1 MKAKHPK
8 PETVGN
14 ARVPLYHYQN
24 EKNGEVYHEF
34 KVPYK
39 DNGRRKFYTFAT
51 EDDARTKANE
61 IATRLDSG
69 TGHMIAFSNADRE
82 TLGHVKKMMRDA
94 GCDLP
99 LSEVV
104 ETFIAMRKVLGKTPP
119 LTAAQYFADRHGA
132 NLAEKPIRGL
142 VTEMVLEKEQTLS
155 KRHVDDLENRLAR
168 FAKDFQCPLHTITG
182 PQVRDWLS
190 KLTGV
195 KGHQRK
201 DAKPKPLSPRS
212 RNNYLLA
219 IQNLV
224 SFAKGKGY
232 LPKQWDALEDV
243 ETFKERDQDVQTFAP
258 DEVARLLSHAN
269 EKLLPFIALSAFA
282 GIRSAELERL
292 DWSKIDMAE
301 GHITI
306 DASIA
311 KTNSRRVIPM
321 ADNLKAWLQPLA
333 KKSGRV
339 CPYGN
344 VTNELVKLATAA
356 GVVWKRN
363 GLRHSFG
370 SYRTAQ
376 TSDIPRV
383 SYEMGNSPAMVRQHY
398 LKLSTEKQAAA
409 WFNVRPAGTVQNV
422 VAMASGE

>member
-8 PETVGN
+8 PETNGN
-14 ARVPLYHYQN
+14 ARVSIYHYRN
-24 EKNGEVYHEF
+24 EKNGETYDEF
-34 KVPYK
+34 KVPYLV
-39 DNGRRKFYTFAT
+39 DGRRKFYTFAT
-51 EDDARTKANE
+51 EDDARGKAKE
-61 IATRLDSG
+61 IAERLNSG
-69 TGHMIAFSNADRE
+69 TGHMVAFSNADRE
-82 TLGHVKKMMRDA
+82 TLHHAKGMLKTA
-94 GCDLP
+94 GIDMP

-104 ETFIAMRKVLGKTPP
+104 AQFIAMRKYLGEKVSP
-119 LTAAQYFADRHGA
+119 AEAGKFYADRHGA
-132 NLAEKPIRGL
+132 NLPEKTVADI
-142 VTEMVLEKEQTLS
+142 VTELLKEKRETLS
-155 KRHVDDLENRLAR
+155 ARHVQDLDSRLSR
-168 FAKDFQCPLHTITG
+168 FAKDFRCLLANITG
-182 PQVRDWLS
+182 PQVREWLS
-190 KLTGV
+190 NLTGV
-195 KGHQRK
+195 KGHGKNQ
-201 DAKPKPLSPRS
+201 KPKPLSPRS

-219 IQNLV
+219 IQNLI

-232 LPKQWDALEDV
+232 LPKQWDEMQVD
-243 ETFKERDQDVQTFAP
+243 TFKEREQDVQTFTA
-258 DEVARLLSHAN
+258 DEVTRLLKHAN
-269 EKLLPFIALSAFA
+269 EKLRPFVALSAFA

-292 DWSKIDMAE
+292 DWSKVDMGE

-321 ADNLKAWLQPLA
+321 ADNLKAWLKPLA
-333 KKSGRV
+333 KNSGPV

-356 GVVWKRN
+356 SVEWKRN

-409 WFNVRPAGTVQNV
+409 YFAVTPGA
-422 VAMASGE
+422 